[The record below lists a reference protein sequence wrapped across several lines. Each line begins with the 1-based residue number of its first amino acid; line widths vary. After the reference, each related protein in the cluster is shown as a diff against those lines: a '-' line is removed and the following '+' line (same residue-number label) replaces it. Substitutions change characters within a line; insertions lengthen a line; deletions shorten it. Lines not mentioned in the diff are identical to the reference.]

1 MQESIPHS
9 QLQLWLPQVAQIALQ
24 AGRLISQMYR
34 ENQQQAFLDVEK
46 KKDGTP
52 VTEADLQADRLI
64 SQALKVLTPNIP
76 LVTEESVAKVPYEQ
90 RQNWSTFWLVDPMD
104 GTKEFIEGTGE
115 FSVNIALVV
124 NHRPVL
130 GVVYGPEVGRLYCA
144 IEGAQSIATDADVY
158 QLDIDNLDML
168 RFLQAAEMIQTAPL
182 NPKHPTKV
190 AVSRRHGGRTE
201 LFMSELNK
209 PQTVKMGSALK
220 SCLVAEGKA
229 HVYPRFGPT
238 SLWDTAASQVIV
250 QQAGGAIINA
260 AGHALEY
267 VQTPNLLNPFFL
279 VICDP
284 QAQWPKIPEIM

>member
-1 MQESIPHS
+1 MHHSISHS
-9 QLQLWLPQVAQIALQ
+9 QLQHWLPQVALIALR

-34 ENQQQAFLDVEK
+34 QNQQQAFLDVEQ

-52 VTEADLQADRLI
+52 VTDADVQADQLI
-64 SQALKVLTPNIP
+64 SQALRALTPNIP
-76 LVTEESVAKVPYEQ
+76 LVTEESVAKVPFEQ

-124 NHRPVL
+124 HHRPVL
-130 GVVYGPEVGRLYCA
+130 GVIYGPEVGRLYCA
-144 IEGAQSIATDADVY
+144 IDGAQSIATDADVHE
-158 QLDIDNLDML
+158 LDLDSLDML
-168 RFLQAAEMIQTAPL
+168 AFLQAAKIIQTTPL
-182 NPKHPTKV
+182 QANQPTKV

-201 LFMSELNK
+201 LFMSQLTK

-250 QQAGGAIINA
+250 EQAGGAMINA
-260 AGHALEY
+260 AGQALEY
-267 VQTPNLLNPFFL
+267 VQTPSLLNPFFL
-279 VICDP
+279 VIGDP
-284 QAQWPKIPEIM
+284 KAQWPKIPEIL